1 MIHGCVCGD
10 DYTGPSCVERTCA
23 LGDDPLTSGQVN
35 EIQIMACVGDG
46 DIVLRF
52 DGKTTA
58 PIPGGSTA
66 KQVEAALEGV
76 GRSIGDVVVTFS
88 NRDRLCYRASD
99 PPELMN
105 VAYVEF
111 RTVFGDVPP
120 LAYDVDESSFNGD
133 VAVRAVST
141 HGDGASRLRR
151 PRPPSVVVVTP
162 ALYA

>member
-105 VAYVEF
+105 VAYPASLVAAIPSASLSE
-111 RTVFGDVPP
+111 RYVLLEQPNRPGI
-120 LAYDVDESSFNGD
+120 SSTF
-133 VAVRAVST
+133 
-141 HGDGASRLRR
+141 
-151 PRPPSVVVVTP
+151 
-162 ALYA
+162 